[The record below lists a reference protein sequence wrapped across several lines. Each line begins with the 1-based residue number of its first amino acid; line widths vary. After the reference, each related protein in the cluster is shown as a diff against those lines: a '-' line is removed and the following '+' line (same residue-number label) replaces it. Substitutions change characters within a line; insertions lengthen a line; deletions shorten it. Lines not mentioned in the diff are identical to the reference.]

1 MSRPWRQQN
10 PRVTPDEQRFTEF
23 SGVVNTRSRKD
34 LGLKALYDGTNVVI
48 SDSKKVTRRD
58 GYSILRSSNVRS
70 AYSCGGRL
78 YIVDGSTLYHMASV
92 LDMRV
97 LTTGLTT
104 GSTEIDNYHWDDI
117 NGDAFFANGVDAGI
131 CRGDAYLPW
140 RLTTPTISG
149 AYCDTPQPTRGEEYD
164 IGATMG
170 ATYDK
175 ATFRICATYETE
187 DGRETAPSEVVVLR
201 GSPLTNLIRV
211 EIPPYYARTHV
222 YTTAADGSNFQ
233 RAASTSAGTVT
244 FNPTRTS
251 REFDAFGTSSLPPGV
266 THIAFLKGRAYAAQY
281 LPAGNQTVVWFSKP
295 LAFHLWDLANDYLM
309 LPGELSLM
317 LWNNKGLLLGT
328 TQAIYQYEEGGDLEM
343 LVDYGVVPGVAGD
356 TDAEGMAYFWTERG
370 ICKAMPFEN
379 LTEKDVSMP
388 AGLRATAALVY
399 HNGQQQFIAVTQGTG
414 DNFNSR
420 TERALL

>member
-1 MSRPWRQQN
+1 MSRIWRQQN

-48 SDSKKVTRRD
+48 SDSKKVVRRD
-58 GYSILRSSNVRS
+58 GYSVLRSGNVRS

-92 LDMRV
+92 LDVRS
-97 LTTGLTT
+97 LTTGLTGT
-104 GSTEIDNYHWDDI
+104 DYHWSDI

-140 RLTTPTISG
+140 RLAVPTISG
-149 AYCDTPQPTRGEEYD
+149 AT
-164 IGATMG
+164 IVSVGAGSGAAFNLG
-170 ATYDK
+170 ATYTD

-187 DGRETAPSEVVVLR
+187 DGRETAPSEVVEVR

-211 EIPPYYARTHV
+211 EIPTAYARTHI
-222 YTTAADGSNFQ
+222 YATSADGANFQ
-233 RAASTSAGTVT
+233 LVASSTTGVTT
-244 FNPTRTS
+244 FNPAVAG

-266 THIAFLKGRAYAAQY
+266 THTAFHQGRAFAARP
-281 LPAGNQTVVWFSKP
+281 LPEARQTVVWFSKP
-295 LAFHLWDLANDYLM
+295 LAFHLWDVANDYLL
-309 LPGELSLM
+309 LPGDLGLM
-317 LWNNKGLLLGT
+317 LSNNGGLLLGT
-328 TQAIYQYEEGGDLEM
+328 SQAVYQYDGEKLEELC
-343 LVDYGVVPGVAGD
+343 DYGVLPGTAGD
-356 TDAEGMAYFWTERG
+356 TDAEGLAYFWTERG

-379 LTEKDVSMP
+379 LTEKDISMP
-388 AGLRATAALVY
+388 AGLRAAAGMVY
-399 HNGQQQFIAVTQGTG
+399 RNGQQQFITVTQGTG

-420 TERALL
+420 TERALT